1 MEARQF
7 EEVVACAPS
16 DEEIAEQ
23 KTNAMVEDVKT
34 ISKQAA
40 VLNIQSE
47 ADYNDAAEIGKGIR
61 ARIKTVQALFKPI
74 KEAANLAHKRAC
86 EQEKALLDP
95 LKKAEQAVTC
105 EMSRYTEQLE
115 KARIAAEEAA
125 KAEAQKKS
133 DELLQQAAEFEQIG
147 ESDLAASALQ
157 EAQILNESSDAIS
170 VSVSTP
176 SVKGVSKREDYEVI
190 VEDPEKV
197 PISILGAVIRPV
209 DLAAVKRLVKATK
222 GDILIPGIRVIKTK
236 KTVLRA

>member
-86 EQEKALLDP
+86 EQEK
-95 LKKAEQAVTC
+95 
-105 EMSRYTEQLE
+105 
-115 KARIAAEEAA
+115 
-125 KAEAQKKS
+125 
-133 DELLQQAAEFEQIG
+133 G
-147 ESDLAASALQ
+147 SA
-157 EAQILNESSDAIS
+157 
-170 VSVSTP
+170 
-176 SVKGVSKREDYEVI
+176 
-190 VEDPEKV
+190 
-197 PISILGAVIRPV
+197 
-209 DLAAVKRLVKATK
+209 
-222 GDILIPGIRVIKTK
+222 
-236 KTVLRA
+236 

>member
-105 EMSRYTEQLE
+105 EMSRYTERLE
-115 KARIAAEEAA
+115 I
-125 KAEAQKKS
+125 
-133 DELLQQAAEFEQIG
+133 
-147 ESDLAASALQ
+147 
-157 EAQILNESSDAIS
+157 
-170 VSVSTP
+170 
-176 SVKGVSKREDYEVI
+176 KRGLPQRKQPRLRHRKRVMSCFNRRQSLSRS
-190 VEDPEKV
+190 EKV
-197 PISILGAVIRPV
+197 TSQLQLCR
-209 DLAAVKRLVKATK
+209 KRRFSTSRLT
-222 GDILIPGIRVIKTK
+222 LFPFLFRH
-236 KTVLRA
+236 LL